1 VRPPKK
7 MPPCVAC
14 QHSTERGQLAWRSL
28 MFQYVAA
35 IVQYTVWVFRLVAPF
50 PSAPRQFALMMSLVL
65 RCRKKVSEWLLRL
78 LSKPP
83 TCSTPALS
91 RKLRR
96 FVAAQWW
103 GACGEATPPA

>member
-1 VRPPKK
+1 VRPRKK

-14 QHSTERGQLAWRSL
+14 QHSTESGQLWRSC

-35 IVQYTVWVFRLVAPF
+35 IVQYSVVYPIGSTL
-50 PSAPRQFALMMSLVL
+50 SLCTAIVCFDDVIVL
-65 RCRKKVSEWLLRL
+65 RCLKKVSEWLLHL

-83 TCSTPALS
+83 TCSTAALS